1 MSLISKVYTA
11 NDMRA
16 AAKCLFA
23 SEVNLKHDNRDI
35 ARMLLQA
42 ADVMDNAYSVI
53 AVKRGGEGI
62 END

>member
-53 AVKRGGEGI
+53 AVKRGDEGI
-62 END
+62 ENN

>member
-11 NDMRA
+11 NDMRV

-23 SEVNLKHDNRDI
+23 SEVNLKYDNRDI

-53 AVKRGGEGI
+53 AVKQGGE
-62 END
+62 

>member
-23 SEVNLKHDNRDI
+23 SEVNLKYDNQDI

-53 AVKRGGEGI
+53 AVKQGGE
-62 END
+62 

>member
-23 SEVNLKHDNRDI
+23 SEVNLKYDNRDI

-53 AVKRGGEGI
+53 AAQRGDEGI